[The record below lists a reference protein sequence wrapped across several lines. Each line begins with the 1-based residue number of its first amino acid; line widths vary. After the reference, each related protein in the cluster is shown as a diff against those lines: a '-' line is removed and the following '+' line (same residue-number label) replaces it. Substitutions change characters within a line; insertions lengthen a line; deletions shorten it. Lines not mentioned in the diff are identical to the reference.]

1 MVNTGEKGRRKTSG
15 KIVSAEREDLEGHNL
30 DFGYH
35 AKSHGTLP
43 EAFEQRNG
51 MS

>member
-1 MVNTGEKGRRKTSG
+1 MR
-15 KIVSAEREDLEGHNL
+15 AEHEDLEGHTL
-30 DFGYH
+30 DFGFH
-35 AKSHGTLP
+35 AKSHGKLP

>member
-15 KIVSAEREDLEGHNL
+15 KLVSTEHEDLQGHAL
-30 DFGYH
+30 DFGFH
-35 AKSHGTLP
+35 AKSHGKLP
-43 EAFEQRNG
+43 EAFEQRSG